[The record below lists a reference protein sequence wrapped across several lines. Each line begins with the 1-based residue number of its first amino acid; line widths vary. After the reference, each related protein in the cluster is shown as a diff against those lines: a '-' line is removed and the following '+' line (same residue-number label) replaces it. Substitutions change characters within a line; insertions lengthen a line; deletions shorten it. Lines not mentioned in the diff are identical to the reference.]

1 MTDFSHLSSTQRK
14 TAEIVLKTKDWLES
28 QDETV
33 DAASMRRASA
43 QFRENGLSRALLYS
57 PPYRSI
63 WDDAEQGTSS
73 SNHRKVKRIAAE
85 NDKLKDDLGKAR
97 GALEKAKAVAE
108 ERDETIRAL
117 REQIAGL
124 EAEKQDLLQGFVDH

>member
-57 PPYRSI
+57 PTYRSI

-73 SNHRKVKRIAAE
+73 SNHRKVKRLAGE
-85 NDKLKDDLGKAR
+85 NDKLKNDLAKAR
-97 GALEKAKAVAE
+97 SALDKTKATLE
-108 ERDETIRAL
+108 ERGETIRAL
-117 REQIAGL
+117 REQIASL

>member
-57 PPYRSI
+57 PTYRSI

-85 NDKLKDDLGKAR
+85 NDKLKTWGKRAAPSR
-97 GALEKAKAVAE
+97 KPRRWPRSVMRPSVPCANRSPAWKPRSRTFSKAS
-108 ERDETIRAL
+108 
-117 REQIAGL
+117 
-124 EAEKQDLLQGFVDH
+124 